1 MNKNMLNF
9 GFDDETVKGVKPNE
23 PNIAVKIMN
32 EKIDILK
39 DKKNNNNY
47 INLSKKNK
55 PLRVNIISSF
65 QTEQMLNELESLN
78 YKINRSQI
86 YREAVQKIYE
96 NLINK

>member
-32 EKIDILK
+32 EKIDIIK
-39 DKKNNNNY
+39 DKKNNNY